1 MLQQTRAIVLNHIKY
16 TDNTAIAHIYTE
28 HFGRLSIMVRHS
40 NSRKSVSKK
49 SILQPLFLLVVNIQY
64 KQTRELQ
71 QVKEINNSPVFH
83 DIPFHVSKS
92 GIVFFLAE
100 VLSKVLKEEEAN
112 PALFEFLFHSI
123 QLFDHIDDG
132 MANFHLVFL
141 LELSKYLGF
150 YPNNNYSEQN
160 RFFNIREGYYSNSIE
175 IPEIYLDE
183 ETSRNIQNL
192 TINGFNSLGDI
203 KLSRHQR
210 AKTLQAILKYYHYH
224 LTEMG
229 QIKSL
234 SILNQIF
241 SPNG

>member
-40 NSRKSVSKK
+40 NSRKSISKK
-49 SILQPLFLLVVNIQY
+49 SILQPLFLLVINLQY
-64 KQTRELQ
+64 KQTREIQ
-71 QVKEINNSPVFH
+71 QTKEINNSPIFH
-83 DIPFHVSKS
+83 DIPFNVTKS

-123 QLFDHIDDG
+123 QFFDHCHEG

-160 RFFNIREGYYSNSIE
+160 RFFNIREGFYSKSIE

-183 ETSRNIQNL
+183 EISRNIQKL
-192 TINGFNSLGDI
+192 TINGFNSFENI
-203 KLSRHQR
+203 MLSRNQR
-210 AKTLQAILKYYHYH
+210 ANILRAILKYYQYH
-224 LTEMG
+224 LADMG
-229 QIKSL
+229 QIRSL